1 MMNVYFTVDT
11 ESSIGGAWQH
21 PERRPVKAD
30 RHIFCRING
39 RDHGIGLITDILG
52 QQGFRATYF
61 VETLMTLV
69 NGEEDTR
76 AVFDYLLEHNQDV
89 QLHIHPVYRFYAEVL
104 KAQIADE
111 PHSMP
116 EATTDFIGAY
126 EEQRQME
133 LLDQALVLFRRFACR
148 SPIAFRAGCFAA
160 SRETLRCLRKL
171 GMLLDSSFNPCY
183 PAWSFAGQELESNR
197 VCNIEGIWEIPVT
210 VSRTPLPEG
219 NGLKHADPCAL
230 SLGEL
235 RTMLEAGVASGQR
248 HFVIVFHSFSAV
260 KPRDCTYNEMRPDRI
275 VIRRLEKLTEYL
287 RKHSDLYRVCTFGE
301 LAEEIASVVD
311 TPGSMATLKVLP
323 AALRKSVQGLNRNYW
338 L

>member
-30 RHIFCRING
+30 HHIFCRING
-39 RDHGIGLITDILG
+39 RDHGIGLIIDILR

-69 NGEEDTR
+69 NGEEDTK

-104 KAQIADE
+104 KAHIAGE

-116 EATTDFIGAY
+116 SATTDFIGAY

-133 LLDQALVLFRRFACR
+133 LLDQAIMLFRRFAGR
-148 SPIAFRAGCFAA
+148 NPSAFRAGCFAA
-160 SRETLRCLRKL
+160 SRETLRCLRKAGL
-171 GMLLDSSFNPCY
+171 LLDASFNPCY
-183 PAWSFAGQELESNR
+183 PAWSFAGQKLDPNR
-197 VCNIEGIWEIPVT
+197 VCKIEGIWEIPVT
-210 VSRTPLPEG
+210 VARTPLPEG
-219 NGLKHADPCAL
+219 NGLKQADPCAL

-260 KPRDCTYNEMRPDRI
+260 KPKDGTYGEMRPDRI
-275 VIRRLEKLTEYL
+275 VIRRLERLMDYL
-287 RKHSDLYRVCTFGE
+287 RRHSDLYRVCTFGE
-301 LAEEIASVVD
+301 LSEEITSVED
-311 TPGSMATLKVLP
+311 MPGSIAKLGFLP
-323 AALRKSVQGLNRNYW
+323 AALRKSVQGLNRYYW